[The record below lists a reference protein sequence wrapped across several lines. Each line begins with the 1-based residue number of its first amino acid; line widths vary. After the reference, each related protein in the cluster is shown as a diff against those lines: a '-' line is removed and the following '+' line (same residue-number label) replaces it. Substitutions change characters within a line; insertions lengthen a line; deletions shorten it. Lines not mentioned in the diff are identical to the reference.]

1 MKSRIIAGLLALILG
16 VFGIHRFYLR
26 DIGGGIFYIILFII
40 TNSFWFPVTG
50 ILGLIEAIRL
60 FNMSNQEFDEK
71 YNKNYLEF
79 QEIPGRRAENYRNRR
94 DHRVP
99 QKRDT
104 SFRIFPKK
112 NPFKKSA
119 LEKYNNY
126 DFKGAI
132 SDYTKALD
140 ISPDDPE
147 IHFQI
152 ARAYSLTENKELAFR
167 HLDTAVQYGLK
178 DAAKIGTDEDLAF
191 IRIQPEYDSF
201 KANNFR
207 LTLKAIGP
215 EKKDL
220 LTEDLLLSQ
229 IKKLN
234 ELREKGVISQEEFTI
249 ERKKIMNL
257 KN

>member
-1 MKSRIIAGLLALILG
+1 MKSRIVAGLLALILG
-16 VFGIHRFYLR
+16 IFGIHRFYLR
-26 DIGGGIFYIILFII
+26 DIGGGIFYVFLFII
-40 TNSFWFPVTG
+40 TSSIFPVTG

-60 FNMSNQEFDEK
+60 FNMSNKEFDEK
-71 YNKNYLEF
+71 YNKNFVDYREM
-79 QEIPGRRAENYRNRR
+79 PGRRPENYRNRR
-94 DHRVP
+94 EQRLP
-99 QKRDT
+99 RKRDT
-104 SFRIFPKK
+104 GFRIFPKK

-147 IHFQI
+147 LHFQI
-152 ARAYSLTENKELAFR
+152 AKAYSLTEKKDLAFR
-167 HLDTAVQYGLK
+167 HLDTAVQFGLK

-191 IRIQPEYDSF
+191 IRIQPEYESF
-201 KANNFR
+201 KLNDFR
-207 LTLKAIGP
+207 LTLKALGP

-220 LTEDLLLSQ
+220 LTDDLLLSQ

-234 ELREKGVISQEEFTI
+234 ELREKGVISQDEFNI
-249 ERKKIMNL
+249 ERKKIMKL
-257 KN
+257 KNQ

>member
-26 DIGGGIFYIILFII
+26 DIGGGIFYVFLFII
-40 TNSFWFPVTG
+40 TNSFWFPVTW
-50 ILGLIEAIRL
+50 ILGIIEGIRL
-60 FNMSNQEFDEK
+60 FNMSNQEFDSK
-71 YNKNYLEF
+71 YNKNFVDYR
-79 QEIPGRRAENYRNRR
+79 EIPGRRAENYRNTR
-94 DHRVP
+94 DQRVP

-104 SFRIFPKK
+104 NFRIFPKK
-112 NPFKKSA
+112 NPFRKSA

-147 IHFQI
+147 LHFQI

-167 HLDTAVQYGLK
+167 HLDTAVQYGMK
-178 DAAKIGTDEDLAF
+178 DTAKIGTDEDLAF
-191 IRIQPEYDSF
+191 LRIQPEYESF
-201 KANNFR
+201 KSNNFR

-220 LTEDLLLSQ
+220 LNEDLLLSQ